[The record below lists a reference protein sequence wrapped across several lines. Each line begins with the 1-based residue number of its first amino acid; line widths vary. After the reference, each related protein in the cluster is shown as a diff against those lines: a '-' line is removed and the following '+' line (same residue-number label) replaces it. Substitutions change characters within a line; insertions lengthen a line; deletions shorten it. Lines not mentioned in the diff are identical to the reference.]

1 MDCWNLVIRHQ
12 EIECRKKNCIDFK
25 KLLVINYKVL
35 LERRF
40 NTECGVALYRPV
52 LCARPALDSRVLND
66 QLTRTPGG
74 HIPLVGE
81 AVGQDRTRVGLNQ
94 SVRAG
99 ALPVSA
105 TWGRKVYT

>member
-1 MDCWNLVIRHQ
+1 MDCWNFVNRHKQ
-12 EIECRKKNCIDFK
+12 IECRKKNSIDFK
-25 KLLVINYKVL
+25 KATGYFKVL

-40 NTECGVALYRPV
+40 DSECGVALYRPV

-94 SVRAG
+94 SVCAG
-99 ALPVSA
+99 ALPVSS